1 VQHPIGLLVPC
12 LANGKPQAEDDGRR
26 LSLSLKLPVYLDYH
40 ATTPVDPR
48 VFEAM
53 RPYFSEHF
61 GNAASQSHVFGWR
74 AEAAVTK
81 AREEVAA
88 LVGANPRE
96 IVFTSGATESN
107 NLAVLGA
114 ARARHASGAHVVTSA
129 IEHRAVLDPCRRL
142 ESEGFAV
149 TCLMPDAHGTTSAAA
164 VAEALTERTILVSI
178 MAANNEIGTLN
189 PIGEI
194 ARVCKERGI
203 LFHTDAAQAL
213 GKIAL
218 DVHALGLDL
227 VSFSAH
233 KVCGPKG
240 VGALFVRAV
249 NPRVRLDPIVFGGGH
264 ERGLRSGTL
273 DVPGI
278 VGFGAAALIV
288 REEGEAEARRV
299 AGLRDR
305 LMERLSSRVDGL
317 SRNGHPA
324 ACHPGNLNVTIPGA
338 PADAVMAEARDIA
351 VSSGSACTSAEAAP
365 SHVLLALGRTRMEAE
380 ASIRFGLGRFTTEEE
395 IDWAADEVA
404 RAVAS
409 VRARRPR

>member
-1 VQHPIGLLVPC
+1 MTAGG
-12 LANGKPQAEDDGRR
+12 AR
-26 LSLSLKLPVYLDYH
+26 SLKLPVYLDYH
-40 ATTPVDPR
+40 ATTPVDSR
-48 VFEAM
+48 VFDAM
-53 RPYFSEHF
+53 RPYFSEYF

-74 AEAAVTK
+74 AEAAVTRG
-81 AREEVAA
+81 REALAA

-107 NLAVLGA
+107 NLAILGA
-114 ARARHASGAHVVTSA
+114 ARARRATGAHVVTSA

-142 ESEGFAV
+142 ESEGFTV
-149 TCLMPDAHGTTSAAA
+149 TALKPDAHGVTTATA
-164 VAEALTERTILVSI
+164 VAEALTERTVLVSV
-178 MAANNEIGTLN
+178 MAANNEIGSLN

-213 GKIAL
+213 GKIPL

-233 KVCGPKG
+233 KICGPKG
-240 VGALFVRAV
+240 VGALFVRAM

-264 ERGLRSGTL
+264 EHGLRSGTL

-278 VGFGAAALIV
+278 VGFGAAAEIA
-288 REEGEAEARRV
+288 RAEGEAEARRV
-299 AGLRDR
+299 SGLRDR
-305 LMERLSSRVDGL
+305 LWDRLCARVDGI
-317 SRNGHPA
+317 SRNGPVS

-338 PADAVMAEARDIA
+338 PADAVMAEARDLA

-365 SHVLLALGRTRMEAE
+365 SHVLLALGRTRAEAE
-380 ASIRFGLGRFTTEEE
+380 ASVRFGLGRFTTEEE
-395 IDWAADEVA
+395 VDWAADELA
-404 RAVAS
+404 RAVAG
-409 VRARRPR
+409 VRARQAG

>member
-1 VQHPIGLLVPC
+1 M
-12 LANGKPQAEDDGRR
+12 
-26 LSLSLKLPVYLDYH
+26 SLKLPVYLDYH

-61 GNAASQSHVFGWR
+61 GNAASRSHVFGWR

-81 AREEVAA
+81 AREALAA

-107 NLAVLGA
+107 NLAILGA
-114 ARARHASGAHVVTSA
+114 ARARRAPGAHVVTSA

-149 TCLMPDAHGTTSAAA
+149 TYLMPDAHGVTSAAA
-164 VAEALTERTILVSI
+164 VAEALTERTVLVSV

-189 PIGEI
+189 PVGEI

-213 GKIAL
+213 GKIPL

-278 VGFGAAALIV
+278 VGFGAAAEIA
-288 REEGEAEARRV
+288 RAEGEAEARRV

-305 LMERLSSRVDGL
+305 LWERLRARVDGL

-338 PADAVMAEARDIA
+338 PADAVMAEARDLA

-365 SHVLLALGRTRMEAE
+365 SHVLLALGRTRAEAE

-395 IDWAADEVA
+395 VDWAADEIA
-404 RAVAS
+404 RAVAN
-409 VRARRPR
+409 VRARTPR

>member
-1 VQHPIGLLVPC
+1 M
-12 LANGKPQAEDDGRR
+12 EM
-26 LSLSLKLPVYLDYH
+26 KLPIYMDYH

-61 GNAASQSHVFGWR
+61 GNAASQSHAFGWR

-81 AREEVAA
+81 AREALAA

-107 NLAVLGA
+107 NLAILGA
-114 ARARHASGAHVVTSA
+114 ARARHVPGAQVVTSA

-142 ESEGFAV
+142 ESEGFTA
-149 TCLMPDAHGTTSAAA
+149 TYLMPDAHGGTSAAA
-164 VAEALTERTILVSI
+164 VADALTERTVLASV

-189 PIGEI
+189 PVGEI

-213 GKIAL
+213 GKIPL
-218 DVHALGLDL
+218 DVHALGVDL
-227 VSFSAH
+227 ASFSAH

-240 VGALFVRAV
+240 VGALFVRAM
-249 NPRVRLDPIVFGGGH
+249 NPRVKLEPIVFGGGH

-278 VGFGAAALIV
+278 VGFGAAAEIA
-288 REEGEAEARRV
+288 RTDGEAEARRV

-305 LMERLSSRVDGL
+305 LWERLRSRVDGV
-317 SRNGHPA
+317 SRNGDPA

-338 PADAVMAEARDIA
+338 PADAVMAEARDLA
-351 VSSGSACTSAEAAP
+351 VSSGSACTSAEAEP
-365 SHVLLALGRTRMEAE
+365 SHVLLALGRTRAEAE

-395 IDWAADEVA
+395 VDWAADEVA
-404 RAVAS
+404 RAVAN

>member
-1 VQHPIGLLVPC
+1 MAPGGVM
-12 LANGKPQAEDDGRR
+12 
-26 LSLSLKLPVYLDYH
+26 LKLPVYLDYH

-53 RPYFSEHF
+53 RPYFTEHF
-61 GNAASQSHVFGWR
+61 GNAASASHVFGWR

-81 AREEVAA
+81 AREELAS

-96 IVFTSGATESN
+96 IVFTSGATESD

-114 ARARHASGAHVVTSA
+114 ARARRASLAHVVTSA

-142 ESEGFAV
+142 EAEGFSV
-149 TCLMPDAHGTTSAAA
+149 TYLPPDALGVTSAAA
-164 VAEALTERTILVSI
+164 VEGALTEHTVLVSV

-189 PIGEI
+189 PVAGI
-194 ARVCKERGI
+194 ARVCKDRGI
-203 LFHTDAAQAL
+203 VFHTDAVQAL
-213 GKIAL
+213 GKVPL
-218 DVHALGLDL
+218 DVHALGADL
-227 VSFSAH
+227 VSLSAH
-233 KVCGPKG
+233 KLCGPKG

-249 NPRVRLDPIVFGGGH
+249 NPRVRLDPLFFGGGH

-278 VGFGAAALIV
+278 VGFGAAAAIA
-288 REEGEAEARRV
+288 REEGEAEAHRV
-299 AGLRDR
+299 SGLRDR
-305 LMERLSSRVDGL
+305 LWERLRARVDGL

-324 ACHPGNLNVTIPGA
+324 ACHPGNLNVTSPGA
-338 PADAVMAEARDIA
+338 PADAVMAEAKDLA

-365 SHVLLALGRTRMEAE
+365 SHVLLALGKTRAQAE

-395 IDWAADEVA
+395 VDWAADEIA
-404 RAVAS
+404 RAVAK
-409 VRARRPR
+409 VRAKRIRVSAQGAGGAAMEPVV

>member
-1 VQHPIGLLVPC
+1 M
-12 LANGKPQAEDDGRR
+12 
-26 LSLSLKLPVYLDYH
+26 KLPVYLDYH

-81 AREEVAA
+81 AREALAA
-88 LVGANPRE
+88 LVGANARE

-107 NLAVLGA
+107 NLAILGA
-114 ARARHASGAHVVTSA
+114 ARPRFTPGAHLVTSA

-142 ESEGFAV
+142 ESEGFAL
-149 TCLMPDAHGTTSAAA
+149 TYLMPDARGVTSAAA
-164 VAEALTERTILVSI
+164 VAGALTERTVLVSI

-189 PIGEI
+189 PVGEI
-194 ARVCKERGI
+194 ARVCKERQV
-203 LFHTDAAQAL
+203 LLHTDCAQAL
-213 GKIAL
+213 GKIPL

-233 KVCGPKG
+233 KVCAPKG

-278 VGFGAAALIV
+278 VGFGAAAEIAQA
-288 REEGEAEARRV
+288 EGEAEARRV
-299 AGLRDR
+299 SALRDR
-305 LMERLSSRVDGL
+305 LWERLRSRVDDL
-317 SRNGHPA
+317 SRNGDPA

-338 PADAVMAEARDIA
+338 PADAVMAEARDLA

-365 SHVLLALGRTRMEAE
+365 SHVLLALGRTRAEAE

-395 IDWAADEVA
+395 VDWAADELS

-409 VRARRPR
+409 VSARRPR